1 MDETKKKSGMGTASP
16 TVFGSSCTSS
26 LIMTH
31 TFQTKPQNSIMELLQ
46 SRLRCEFRL
55 LHEDDPDYC
64 FKRQLSE
71 VHAYSRSISRRDAK
85 FLREQGI
92 PVEVIA
98 RIKEYIACEQ
108 IDSIVTEYFSKKKHS
123 LAQKA
128 KIRKQLGSILED
140 MERQLCI

>member
-1 MDETKKKSGMGTASP
+1 MTHKVKQNSK
-16 TVFGSSCTSS
+16 TVF
-26 LIMTH
+26 
-31 TFQTKPQNSIMELLQ
+31 MELLQ

-55 LHEDDPDYC
+55 LHEHDTNYI
-64 FKRQLSE
+64 FNRQLLE
-71 VHAYSRSISRRDAK
+71 IHAYSRSMSRRDAK

-108 IDSIVTEYFSKKKHS
+108 INSIVTEYFSKKKHS

-128 KIRKQLGSILED
+128 TIRKQLGSILEE
-140 MERQLCI
+140 MEQQLCV